1 PLVDPDTRD
10 VLGYEGIYTGQ
21 GHVRRGGDPSTVT
34 LIDSARETL
43 VGDYLVEEENI
54 PPTNFLPRSPECYVE
69 GQTIS
74 VFDGVSLIGQ
84 YQVVVLNRGLDHGL
98 EPGHVLRAFRKGEQI
113 RDDVRRRGLFAEKVQ
128 LPDETAGTI
137 MVFQSYD
144 RLSYALVMEATSD
157 LRVLDAVRNP

>member
-1 PLVDPDTRD
+1 PVVLREDELNTLPYVVAQREGLLGSSGRDVYVRGDVPKGGVYNVVHAGEPLVDPDTRD

-54 PPTNFLPRSPECYVE
+54 PPTNFLPRSPEGDVE
-69 GQTIS
+69 GQIIS

-98 EPGHVLRAFRKGEQI
+98 EPGHVLRAF
-113 RDDVRRRGLFAEKVQ
+113 
-128 LPDETAGTI
+128 
-137 MVFQSYD
+137 
-144 RLSYALVMEATSD
+144 
-157 LRVLDAVRNP
+157 